1 LSELCDCLVLVLD
14 NLLVGLLGLLVPALL
29 VNDVLTQPFEFL
41 LSDSD
46 PFVDQVTL
54 LVGVQGVFPVLLLKF
69 GQLNFVHF
77 RIRRFGFDVLYQI
90 SAGE

>member
-1 LSELCDCLVLVLD
+1 MLD
-14 NLLVGLLGLLVPALL
+14 DLLVGLLGLLVPALL

-46 PFVDQVTL
+46 SFVNKVAL
-54 LVGVQGVFPVLLLKF
+54 LVGVQSVFPVFLLKF
-69 GQLNFVHF
+69 GQLDFVHF
-77 RIRRFGFDVLYQI
+77 GIRRFGFDVLYQI